1 MDKLYCTINDPDRLS
16 NELLKNFI
24 EKTDSL
30 CIADEQNGSPVDIVF
45 IDSDLDKRNFS
56 KEEICGAHIVI
67 VSSNKKY
74 INSLFKDEIADFLYK
89 PDLNYSRFLK
99 SIEVVRSK

>member
-30 CIADEQNGSPVDIVF
+30 FIADEQNGFHADIIF

-56 KEEICGAHIVI
+56 KVEVSNTHIII

-89 PDLNYSRFLK
+89 PDLSYARFLK
-99 SIEVVRSK
+99 SIELIRNK